1 MPIILSAIVNPKLT
15 LLKVQRVHDP
25 LEKTA
30 RQINIRQLIL
40 NKMKKEVRS

>member
-1 MPIILSAIVNPKLT
+1 MPIILIAIVNPKLT
-15 LLKVQRVHDP
+15 LLKVQRVRV
-25 LEKTA
+25 EKTA